1 MILIRKCG
9 HFQRQTFQ
17 ALIDTGLGI
26 LSTYRNDTCIFWR
39 EYTCIPAVFYTS
51 WYDCTVVVL
60 MGVDNDDVIM
70 M

>member
-1 MILIRKCG
+1 MILICKCG
-9 HFQRQTFQ
+9 HSQRQTFQ

-26 LSTYRNDTCIFWR
+26 LSTYRNDTCIL
-39 EYTCIPAVFYTS
+39 EGIHPVFYTS